1 MSERTSPGV
10 TFRRLA
16 ETDFPVLAQ
25 WLAEPHVRAF
35 YQKDPVSLAQVASE
49 YGPAVRLEEPTI
61 CSLALH
67 RGAPFAYLQCYRN
80 LDYPEW
86 ANVIGAADGI
96 SIDLFIGDPAYL
108 GRGFGQSALRA
119 YLDEVAFPSYA
130 GERRAYI
137 GHELTNHAALRCSK
151 AVGFQPLRRFSED
164 GVEMQLLATER

>member
-1 MSERTSPGV
+1 MGQRPSSPSSLCTATSWTGGRGCTNGTSWRIPPRRGCARCSTTCAV
-10 TFRRLA
+10 T
-16 ETDFPVLAQ
+16 V
-25 WLAEPHVRAF
+25 
-35 YQKDPVSLAQVASE
+35 
-49 YGPAVRLEEPTI
+49 GPAVRPEEPTI

-151 AVGFQPLRRFSED
+151 AVCFQPWRRFSED